1 MFDPSIKSSQIT
13 KASSNQEPLLS
24 ILVTSRVNQERH
36 KSRAKFPF
44 QAQKSLKRPHSQLRT
59 GPGFLFRRP
68 LIENET
74 ETQKGLS
81 LVETYQCAL
90 LSARPAGYDSQQ
102 GRNQIHDKETHLP
115 LNLDQGCL
123 IVGHLLKTAN
133 QTTEAECEV
142 VRAGGLDTPATHS
155 LSASIA
161 LRLPTSSTSAPASD
175 RRAECSDAASSSQ
188 PESPSEP

>member
-1 MFDPSIKSSQIT
+1 M
-13 KASSNQEPLLS
+13 
-24 ILVTSRVNQERH
+24 VTSRVHQEPPEPH
-36 KSRAKFPF
+36 SLF

-68 LIENET
+68 LIENEA
-74 ETQKGLS
+74 ETKKGLS

-90 LSARPAGYDSQQ
+90 LSARRDMTQQ

-123 IVGHLLKTAN
+123 IVGHPLKTPN
-133 QTTEAECEV
+133 QATEAVCEV

-161 LRLPTSSTSAPASD
+161 LRLSTSAGTSAPASV

-188 PESPSEP
+188 PESPSEPSEPLQQVDLATWEKQRQTKSTIGGR

>member
-1 MFDPSIKSSQIT
+1 MKTRQRPRRDFPWLKH
-13 KASSNQEPLLS
+13 
-24 ILVTSRVNQERH
+24 TSGHCYQH
-36 KSRAKFPF
+36 
-44 QAQKSLKRPHSQLRT
+44 
-59 GPGFLFRRP
+59 GPRDM
-68 LIENET
+68 T
-74 ETQKGLS
+74 H
-81 LVETYQCAL
+81 
-90 LSARPAGYDSQQ
+90 Q

-133 QTTEAECEV
+133 QATEAVCEV

-161 LRLPTSSTSAPASD
+161 LRLPTSTSAPASV

-188 PESPSEP
+188 PESPSEPSEPLQQVELATEAKNPITGTLTESGLCIDFEPFCLESQSKFS